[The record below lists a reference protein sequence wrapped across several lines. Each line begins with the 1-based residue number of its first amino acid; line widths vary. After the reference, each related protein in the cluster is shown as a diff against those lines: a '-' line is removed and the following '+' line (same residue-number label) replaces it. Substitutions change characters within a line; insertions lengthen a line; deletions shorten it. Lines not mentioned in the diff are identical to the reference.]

1 MMRDREA
8 SVELRLLLAG
18 PRELELHPNPDLAR
32 EIEHEWAR
40 LRKAEKAAT
49 IARKRAALAALEVRW
64 RDEEDATVAR
74 RRVVQRESESESP
87 LLTPHNMAH
96 TRLPSLCA
104 RTRSPRARGEALLRA
119 AARARDGYSQWFSGP
134 SPDTTRPISISTG
147 QALLCMRP
155 RRDVC
160 CGQNPFSFLLETSSS
175 VTTQQ
180 QQKKYDALQRARP
193 LAHGGSDSQS

>member
-49 IARKRAALAALEVRW
+49 IARKRAALAALEVRR

-74 RRVVQRESESESP
+74 RRVVQRESQSERP
-87 LLTPHNMAH
+87 TPHSSQHGTH
-96 TRLPSLCA
+96 TTAISVRTHTLAARSRRSAPPRC
-104 RTRSPRARGEALLRA
+104 RTRARRLLA
-119 AARARDGYSQWFSGP
+119 VVQ
-134 SPDTTRPISISTG
+134 RP
-147 QALLCMRP
+147 QP
-155 RRDVC
+155 
-160 CGQNPFSFLLETSSS
+160 
-175 VTTQQ
+175 
-180 QQKKYDALQRARP
+180 
-193 LAHGGSDSQS
+193 